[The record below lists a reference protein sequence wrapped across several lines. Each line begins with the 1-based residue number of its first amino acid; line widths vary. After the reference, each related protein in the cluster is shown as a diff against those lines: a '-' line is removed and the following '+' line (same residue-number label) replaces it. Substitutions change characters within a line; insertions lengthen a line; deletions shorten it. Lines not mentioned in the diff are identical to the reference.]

1 MKLVLLDAKKIETNL
16 DIKIKEIKKYANNLD
31 FIQESNEEKNL
42 LKRIA
47 LLILNEDTDQYVTIR
62 YGKELSILENI
73 ELLMAQKIK
82 NQEVLIK
89 VLGDKESFIEKYK
102 AITTEIESETL
113 NQGFIN
119 WDKKTQVNSTDWDD
133 LNFLEE
139 RIKLTSFNDVI
150 NELIK
155 KNNKIY

>member
-16 DIKIKEIKKYANNLD
+16 DIKIKEIKKYADNLD
-31 FIQESNEEKNL
+31 FNQDSNEEKNV

-47 LLILNEDTDQYVTIR
+47 LLILNEDSEQYVTVR

-73 ELLMAQKIK
+73 ELLIAQKIK

-89 VLGDKESFIEKYK
+89 VLGDKESFIEEYK

-119 WDKKTQVNSTDWDD
+119 WDKKTQVNTTD
-133 LNFLEE
+133 
-139 RIKLTSFNDVI
+139 
-150 NELIK
+150 
-155 KNNKIY
+155 

>member
-16 DIKIKEIKKYANNLD
+16 DIKIKEIKKYADNLD

-73 ELLMAQKIK
+73 ESM
-82 NQEVLIK
+82 
-89 VLGDKESFIEKYK
+89 FH
-102 AITTEIESETL
+102 
-113 NQGFIN
+113 
-119 WDKKTQVNSTDWDD
+119 
-133 LNFLEE
+133 
-139 RIKLTSFNDVI
+139 ND
-150 NELIK
+150 
-155 KNNKIY
+155 NK